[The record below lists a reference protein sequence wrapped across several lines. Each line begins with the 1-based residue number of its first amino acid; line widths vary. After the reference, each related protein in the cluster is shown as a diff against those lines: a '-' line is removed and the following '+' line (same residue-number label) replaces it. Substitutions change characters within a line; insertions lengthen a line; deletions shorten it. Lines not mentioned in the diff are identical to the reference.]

1 MIDRV
6 TVWTPRVTV
15 ASILEREGRF
25 LLVEESVG
33 GRLVLNQPAGHLED
47 DESLLAAV
55 VRETRE
61 ETAWAFIPEALVGVY
76 RWRTRDKTFLRFVF
90 CGRAGGHDPHQVL
103 DPDINRALWLSWEE
117 LRAGHHEMRSPL
129 VLRCLEDYRDGQR
142 FPLELVQDVPG
153 TPG

>member
-1 MIDRV
+1 MIDRA

-15 ASILEREGRF
+15 ASILECEGRF

-47 DESLLAAV
+47 DEGLLAAV

-90 CGRAGGHDPHQVL
+90 CGRTDGQDPHQLL

-117 LRAGHHEMRSPL
+117 LRTGHYAMRSPL
-129 VLRCLEDYRDGQR
+129 VLRCLQDYRDGRR
-142 FPLELVQDVPG
+142 FPLEVVQDVSD
-153 TPG
+153 

>member
-1 MIDRV
+1 MIDRT

-76 RWRTRDKTFLRFVF
+76 RWRTPDKTFLRFVF
-90 CGRAGGHDPHQVL
+90 CGRADGHDPHQAL
-103 DPDINRALWLSWEE
+103 DPDINRAVWLSWEE
-117 LRAGHHEMRSPL
+117 LRAGHFEMRSPL

-142 FPLELVQDVPG
+142 YPLELVQDVPG
-153 TPG
+153 TA

>member
-1 MIDRV
+1 MIDPV

-25 LLVEESVG
+25 LMVEESVA

-47 DESLLAAV
+47 DESLLTAV

-61 ETAWAFIPEALVGVY
+61 ETARTFIPEALVGVY
-76 RWRTRDKTFLRFVF
+76 RWRTRDMTFLRFVF
-90 CGRAGGHDPHQVL
+90 CGRAGGHDPHQAL
-103 DPDINRALWLSWEE
+103 DPDINRTLWLSWEE
-117 LRAGHHEMRSPL
+117 LCTGHYEMRSPL
-129 VLRCLEDYRDGQR
+129 VLRCLEDYRDGQS
-142 FPLELVQDVPG
+142 FPLEILQDVPG

>member
-1 MIDRV
+1 MNDRA

-15 ASILEREGRF
+15 ASILERDGHF
-25 LLVEESVG
+25 LLVEESVD

-47 DESLLAAV
+47 NEGLLAAV

-76 RWRTRDKTFLRFVF
+76 RWRTRDKTFLRFAF
-90 CGRAGGHDPHQVL
+90 SGRAGGHDPHQAL

-117 LRAGHHEMRSPL
+117 LRAGRHEMRSPL
-129 VLRCLEDYRDGQR
+129 VMRCLEDYRDGQR
-142 FPLELVQDVPG
+142 FPLEVLQDLPG
-153 TPG
+153 TPD